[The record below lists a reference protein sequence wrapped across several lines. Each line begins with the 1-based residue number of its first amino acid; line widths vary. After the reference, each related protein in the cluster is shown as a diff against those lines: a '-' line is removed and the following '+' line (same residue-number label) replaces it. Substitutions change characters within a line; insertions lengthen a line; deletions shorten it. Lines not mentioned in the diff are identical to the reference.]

1 MFLLK
6 CMYILFNNYGFAM
19 ILLLSRK
26 PIGHLCLRLYLECV
40 IQQFTSSVF
49 CFGLY
54 MFNAGICDH
63 LIKHISVIYLQRY
76 FHIIKKKVVLK
87 AFHHYSC
94 DLRTNF
100 EPIIL

>member
-1 MFLLK
+1 MVCHDIVTFPETNWSLVL
-6 CMYILFNNYGFAM
+6 
-19 ILLLSRK
+19 
-26 PIGHLCLRLYLECV
+26 
-40 IQQFTSSVF
+40 
-49 CFGLY
+49 GLY

-87 AFHHYSC
+87 AFHHYTC
-94 DLRTNF
+94 DLRTNV